1 MFMKNNVHNKS
12 SNKKLEQ
19 EEIHII
25 NSIEMLETLTEA
37 FERILEDEM
46 NNFIDNTKALARMRE
61 VNPEADLVRHH
72 SW

>member
-1 MFMKNNVHNKS
+1 
-12 SNKKLEQ
+12 
-19 EEIHII
+19 
-25 NSIEMLETLTEA
+25 MLETLTEA

-61 VNPEADLVRHH
+61 VNPEADLVRHN